1 MVFTSDTMWWII
13 FFVFIVWVVGLSVIV
28 LRMVRHYNTLT
39 TATKKTGLKEVLE
52 VLLATQKGLQSQ
64 TKDLYKV
71 LDEVKKDGRL
81 HIQRVGLVR
90 FNPFSDTGGSQSFTL
105 SLLDGY
111 DNGLVMTSLYARTGN
126 RWYIKEVV
134 SGKGKEL
141 VLSKEEQAAVQ
152 KAKPFGGVAHG

>member
-1 MVFTSDTMWWII
+1 MVFTSDTVSWII
-13 FFVFIVWVVGLSVIV
+13 FFVVVAWVVGLSVMV
-28 LRMVRHYNTLT
+28 MRMVRHYNTLIG
-39 TATKKTGLKEVLE
+39 ATDKTKLKDVLD

-64 TKDLYKV
+64 TKDLYKT
-71 LDEVKKDGRL
+71 LDEVRKDGRL

-105 SLLDGY
+105 ALLDGH
-111 DNGLVMTSLYARTGN
+111 DNGLVMTSLYARTGH

-141 VLSKEEQAAVQ
+141 ALSKEEQTAVQ
-152 KAKPFGGVAHG
+152 KAKPFGGTTHG

>member
-1 MVFTSDTMWWII
+1 MVFNGDTISWII
-13 FFVFIVWVVGLSVIV
+13 FFVVVAWIVGLSVMV
-28 LRMVRHYNTLT
+28 MRMVRHYNTLT
-39 TATKKTGLKEVLE
+39 GATNKTGLKDILE
-52 VLLATQKGLQSQ
+52 VILATQKGLQNQ

-71 LDEVKKDGRL
+71 LEEVKQDGRL
-81 HIQRVGLVR
+81 HIGRVGLVR

-105 SLLDGY
+105 ALLDGH

-141 VLSKEEQAAVQ
+141 ALSKEEQTAIQ
-152 KAKPFGGVAHG
+152 KAKPFGGPTHG